1 MKTLRLIGFGLF
13 AVLLSFAMASC
24 DPDPDPD
31 SDPDPTPDEKT
42 LTISGLDS
50 PFSAQEGNFQT
61 AQELKIESNTKW
73 YITGKPSWLD
83 ISQVEGSGNATVK
96 VWPNIANTSSE
107 DRSATLS
114 VKAGDIVKEKTIIQ
128 SGKNPTPSSGE
139 IQGHKYVDLG
149 LSVKWADR
157 NIGAKSPE
165 HFGDYFAWGET
176 EPKSNY
182 SISNYK
188 WNNGDETDFT
198 KYCIN
203 SKYGYNGFTD
213 DKTILDK
220 EDDAAYI
227 NWGDKWR
234 MPTQIELVELI
245 YNCKWEWTTS
255 NNVNGYLV
263 TGLNGNSIFL
273 PAAGRL
279 TRTNLINAGT
289 CGEYW
294 LSNLTEYDTYVGAF
308 QGAPYGSE
316 LYFCYN
322 EYNPEGIYELSEYYR
337 EYGLTIRPVVSEN

>member
-1 MKTLRLIGFGLF
+1 MKTFRLIGIGLI
-13 AVLLSFAMASC
+13 AVLISFANSSC
-24 DPDPDPD
+24 GGDDEEDDMPD
-31 SDPDPTPDEKT
+31 SPPKE
-42 LTISGLDS
+42 
-50 PFSAQEGNFQT
+50 
-61 AQELKIESNTKW
+61 
-73 YITGKPSWLD
+73 D
-83 ISQVEGSGNATVK
+83 I
-96 VWPNIANTSSE
+96 
-107 DRSATLS
+107 
-114 VKAGDIVKEKTIIQ
+114 
-128 SGKNPTPSSGE
+128 TPSEPSPEEPEEPKDPENGEESGTGE

-157 NIGAKSPE
+157 NIGARSPE

-203 SKYGYNGFTD
+203 SIYGYNGFTD

-279 TRTNLINAGT
+279 TRNNLIDAGT
-289 CGEYW
+289 CGRYW
-294 LSNLTEYDTYVGAF
+294 LSNLTEYDTYAGAF

-316 LYFCYN
+316 LFFCYN

>member
-31 SDPDPTPDEKT
+31 SDPDPIPDEKT

-128 SGKNPTPSSGE
+128 SGKKPTTSSGE
-139 IQGHKYVDLG
+139 IQGHKFVDLG

-157 NIGAKSPE
+157 NIGANTPE
-165 HFGDYFAWGET
+165 HFGSYFAWGET
-176 EPKSNY
+176 EPKDFYSWDTYKFYTPNVDDTYSGYCEDLGSN
-182 SISNYK
+182 ISGTQY
-188 WNNGDETDFT
+188 
-198 KYCIN
+198 
-203 SKYGYNGFTD
+203 
-213 DKTILDK
+213 
-220 EDDAAYI
+220 DAATV
-227 NWGDKWR
+227 NWGNKWR
-234 MPTQIELVELI
+234 MPTMKELEELV
-245 YNCKWEWTTS
+245 YNCKWEWTTFE
-255 NNVNGYLV
+255 NVNGYLV
-263 TGLNGNSIFL
+263 TGISGNSIFL
-273 PAAGRL
+273 PAAGYYGTGGLNYAGSMGTYL
-279 TRTNLINAGT
+279 TSM
-289 CGEYW
+289 
-294 LSNLTEYDTYVGAF
+294 SNSDYDSHFLESIAYAF
-308 QGAPYGSE
+308 TS
-316 LYFCYN
+316 
-322 EYNPEGIYELSEYYR
+322 EYNDHFIDTRRYYGR
-337 EYGLTIRPVVSEN
+337 SIRPVVAEN